1 MATSPRINVDIT
13 ADDQADG
20 ELVARLITA
29 QLSEAGFEDVTN
41 VSGPTH
47 NDKDEEV
54 LEAMR
59 NLSPAIFN
67 AEVVVDVSVF
77 EETALVAGA
86 DDDDIPGD
94 QFPDQGPTD
103 DDAIPGADE

>member
-1 MATSPRINVDIT
+1 MATSPRINIDVT
-13 ADDQADG
+13 SDDQADG

-67 AEVVVDVSVF
+67 AEVVVDVSTF
-77 EETALVAGA
+77 EVSAVVAGEG
-86 DDDDIPGD
+86 DDDIPGD
-94 QFPDQGPTD
+94 NFPDQGASD
-103 DDAIPGADE
+103 DDAIPGDE